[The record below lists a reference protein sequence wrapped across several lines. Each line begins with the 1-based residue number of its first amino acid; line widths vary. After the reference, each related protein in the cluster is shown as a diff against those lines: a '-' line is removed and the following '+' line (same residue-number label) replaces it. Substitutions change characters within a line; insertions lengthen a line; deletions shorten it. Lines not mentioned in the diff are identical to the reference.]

1 MQIRSVGIDL
11 GKTTFHLVALNAAG
25 KVLLRKKFTQ
35 KQLVTFTANMQISL
49 IGMEACSGAHF
60 LGRVLREQG
69 HDVKLIPAQ
78 FVKPFVKSNKNDFL
92 DAEAIAEA
100 VDRQNMRFV
109 PIKTDDQLDLQA
121 MHRVR
126 DRLVARRTSVIN
138 QLRAFLLERGMVFA
152 KTPFKLKQAMPEILE
167 NAEANLT
174 PRMRNLVSL
183 LWSEW
188 KDMEQQIVAMNEEV
202 EQIASSDPAC
212 QRLRQIPGI
221 GPLVATAIVA
231 AIGNGAAFHKG
242 REFSS
247 WLGLVPRQHSTGGKA
262 RLFGISKRGNSY
274 LRKLLVHGARSAVLR
289 VKRERSPFGPWLNAL
304 ERRSPVK
311 VVITAAANKLGPY
324 RVGRSFERT
333 GLSWSGSGR
342 KDCLKQRS
350 TSTGIK
356 FSNQGLHWINKT
368 NEQVPLTAC
377 SQPAPR
383 KMVIHG
389 RPVYQEEHA
398 AQLIMAR
405 SLHSPHEGRI
415 HLRRSVDPLFA
426 FPLQSDGGP
435 YICGRFGLQLDWDT
449 APGVLNRLSRAD

>member
-1 MQIRSVGIDL
+1 VILLAGSRRIIDMQIRSVGIDL
-11 GKTTFHLVALNAAG
+11 GKTTFHLVALSAAG
-25 KVLLRKKFTQ
+25 KVVLQKKFTQ
-35 KQLVTFTANMQISL
+35 KQLIIFTANLETSL

-69 HDVKLIPAQ
+69 HNVKLIPAQ

-100 VDRQNMRFV
+100 VDRHNMRFV

-121 MHRVR
+121 IHRVR

-138 QLRAFLLERGMVFA
+138 QLRAFLLERGMTFA

-167 NAEANLT
+167 NADANLT

-188 KDMEQQIVAMNEEV
+188 KDLEQQLVGMNQEI

-289 VKRERSPFGPWLNAL
+289 VKRERSPFGPWLDAL

-311 VVITAAANKLGPY
+311 VVITAAANKLA
-324 RVGRSFERT
+324 RVAWAV
-333 GLSWSGSGR
+333 LSSGE
-342 KDCLKQRS
+342 DY
-350 TSTGIK
+350 
-356 FSNQGLHWINKT
+356 H
-368 NEQVPLTAC
+368 P
-377 SQPAPR
+377 PA
-383 KMVIHG
+383 
-389 RPVYQEEHA
+389 A
-398 AQLIMAR
+398 AM
-405 SLHSPHEGRI
+405 
-415 HLRRSVDPLFA
+415 
-426 FPLQSDGGP
+426 
-435 YICGRFGLQLDWDT
+435 
-449 APGVLNRLSRAD
+449 LS